1 MNLKLINF
9 VSRRFSMSAKRQRFL
24 NFARMV
30 ALISVMLGSLSL
42 IVSLSVL
49 DGFETML
56 KENAVKFTSHITL
69 RAYDSRP
76 IENYDSV
83 SNIVTKT
90 FPQIKAI
97 APVIE
102 REGLIRSKTFVEG
115 VLIKGTSE
123 KYDITNVKNNIVN
136 GKFHF
141 SNSNANELII
151 GKRLANKLS
160 AKLGDSLVLY
170 TMKSGSI
177 DNMGFPEIEKFRVI
191 GIYETGMAQY
201 DDIYVY
207 IPFEKAS
214 RFFRLPE
221 NSASSFDILLHNVND
236 APSVSKQLDSYLG
249 FPFYSFTVFEL
260 HKSIF
265 TWIEYQKAPIPLVL
279 GLISIVA
286 VLNIITIL
294 LIVVVE
300 KTHSIGIL
308 RALGMDNKSILS
320 IFIVQGT
327 LIGLAGTLIG
337 SAIGLTFC
345 LIQQTFGIIRLNG
358 EIYFLDVLPV
368 QIQFWH
374 YAIVIGMSL
383 ALSFLA
389 TIVPSFIALKV
400 TPVKAIRYK

>member
-9 VSRRFSMSAKRQRFL
+9 IAKRFSHSAKRQRFL

-30 ALISVMLGSLSL
+30 ALVSVMLGSFAL

-56 KENAVKFTSHITL
+56 KESAVKFTSHISL
-69 RAYDSRP
+69 RAFDNKPIQSYDS
-76 IENYDSV
+76 IENV
-83 SNIVTKT
+83 LRTE
-90 FPQIKAI
+90 FPEIELI

-115 VLIKGTSE
+115 VLIKGTSR
-123 KYDITNVKNNIVN
+123 KYDITQIHTNIKE
-136 GKFHF
+136 GIFDF
-141 SNSNANELII
+141 TSGNSKEVII
-151 GKRLANKLS
+151 GRRLAR
-160 AKLGDSLVLY
+160 KLGVSLGDTLVLY
-170 TMKSGSI
+170 AIKGESQEGLSM
-177 DNMGFPEIEKFRVI
+177 PEVDKFKLT

-207 IPFEKAS
+207 IPFAKAS
-214 RFFRLPE
+214 EFFKMPAG
-221 NSASSFDILLHNVND
+221 SITSFDIMLKNID
-236 APSVSKQLDSYLG
+236 SASAVSKRIDAYLG

-308 RALGMDNKSILS
+308 RALGMERNGILS
-320 IFIVQGT
+320 IFVVQGT
-327 LIGLAGTLIG
+327 LIGLTGTLLG
-337 SAIGLTFC
+337 SGLGFILC
-345 LIQQTFGIIRLNG
+345 WLQQTFSIIRLNG
-358 EIYFLDVLPV
+358 DIYFLDTLP
-368 QIQFWH
+368 IRLEFWH
-374 YAIVIGMSL
+374 YAVVIGMSV

-389 TIVPSFIALKV
+389 TLIPSAIAVKV
-400 TPVKAIRYK
+400 SPVRAIRFK